1 MLKAWR
7 AHQAEVRR
15 RAEAGEPPLKTI
27 EEWRAE
33 MADALPGDDAP
44 EPEPDPKGAEP
55 DPKGADSAEESEI
68 PTRVRAFDSFAAQ
81 GTGVQGAAGDEE
93 PAAKKIKGGAT
104 DVCRMTSVACC
115 HDKLS
120 SAL

>member
-44 EPEPDPKGAEP
+44 EPEPDPKGA
-55 DPKGADSAEESEI
+55 DSAEESEI

-93 PAAKKIKGGAT
+93 PAAKRIKGGAT